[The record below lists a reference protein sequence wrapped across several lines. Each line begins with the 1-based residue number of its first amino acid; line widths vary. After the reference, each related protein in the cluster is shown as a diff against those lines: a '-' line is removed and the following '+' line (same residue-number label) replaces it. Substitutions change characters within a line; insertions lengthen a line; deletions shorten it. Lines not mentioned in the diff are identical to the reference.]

1 MTRKKNGSPFAL
13 LKGMETKDEIIL
25 NKQIYVKATPE
36 RLYGTWY
43 NFENLP
49 KILDFLDTVMVL
61 DEINSRW
68 SAFIG
73 EEHERLV
80 WDIEI
85 TDRLQNRLIEWHSGG
100 NPDIFHRGRVIFTD
114 HKDKGTLLQL
124 QIYFFFPPRNDSGK
138 QMLGAGFE
146 ERIEE
151 DLRRFKQAMEADRFP
166 EVKMGQESHPEGF
179 PLSESS
185 RRPFLNSDSI
195 KKRPPEG
202 THNSSAPGV

>member
-1 MTRKKNGSPFAL
+1 
-13 LKGMETKDEIIL
+13 METKDEIIL
-25 NKQIYVKATPE
+25 SKQIYLRATPE
-36 RLYGTWY
+36 RLYRIWH

-49 KILDFLDTVMVL
+49 EILDFLDTVMVL
-61 DEINSRW
+61 DEKNSRW

-85 TDRLQNRLIEWHSGG
+85 TERLQNRLIEWHSGG

-138 QMLGAGFE
+138 QMLGTGFE

-151 DLRRFKQAMEADRFP
+151 DLRRFKQAIEAERFP
-166 EVKMGQESHPEGF
+166 EVKGGQESHPEGF
-179 PLSESS
+179 PFQ
-185 RRPFLNSDSI
+185 RA
-195 KKRPPEG
+195 PEG
-202 THNSSAPGV
+202 HF